1 MKLRHGVLEII
12 GITDDRALIRC
23 LVHTDKQ
30 PFVLTLQQLQSGA
43 RQCMACVA
51 DSAELRPGAHN
62 YTGQRFGDWVAIKNM
77 GLSRHAGVIRLGRKK
92 WRNNTPFGLAPLTYC
107 RNKYWLCYCVH
118 CHSEREI
125 RSDKL
130 GSGILPKCQCTKK
143 K

>member
-12 GITDDRALIRC
+12 GIIDDRALVQC

-77 GLSRHAGVIRLGRKK
+77 GLSRFAGELRLVRKK
-92 WRNNTPFGLAPLTYC
+92 WRGNNPFGLTSRGYC
-107 RNKYWLCYCVH
+107 RNKYWKLYNIKC
-118 CHSEREI
+118 CHETEI
-125 RSDKL
+125 RGDKL
-130 GSGILPKCQCTKK
+130 GSGILPKCKCTKK